1 VKNKMNFEARNG
13 FTVGSIVAVIVG
25 IVLIVAAAIPVTQ
38 DVIADANLSGV
49 TATVVGLIPLFLGIA
64 GLILVTSMYSGQ

>member
-1 VKNKMNFEARNG
+1 MMFEARNG

-49 TATVVGLIPLFLGIA
+49 TSTVVGLIPLFLGIA

>member
-1 VKNKMNFEARNG
+1 MNFEARNG